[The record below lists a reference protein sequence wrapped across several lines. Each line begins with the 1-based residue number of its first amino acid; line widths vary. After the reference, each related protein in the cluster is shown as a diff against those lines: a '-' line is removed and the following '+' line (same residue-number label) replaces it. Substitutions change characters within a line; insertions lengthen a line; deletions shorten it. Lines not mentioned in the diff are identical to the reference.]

1 MRERGQSSRARSGD
15 RNAEAAQPPRQMRG
29 VHRLTGLLAGKQPAV
44 LRAGGHHL
52 GDWAQRCGQR
62 SGLVAKANRREIL
75 ANGEVVDGQSD
86 DPRDGLGV
94 ERDQASGQ
102 TQPWLDRLLV
112 QQAVNRGQALV
123 VVDGDVRGGSWRC
136 GYSQASGLPA
146 LKPGD
151 ERSDRPPGARCALG
165 QPLLEAGLVEF
176 GECQAALVQP
186 ADQVDGRD
194 DVAAGHRAGQ
204 RRGTMVATSTAS
216 RELAADLP
224 DREHPQRRRVWAG
237 PTSASRP
244 DS

>member
-1 MRERGQSSRARSGD
+1 MRCASAASPAGRVSGD

-52 GDWAQRCGQR
+52 GDWGQRCGQR

-75 ANGEVVDGQSD
+75 ANGEVLDGQSD

-123 VVDGDVRGGSWRC
+123 VVDGWSH
-136 GYSQASGLPA
+136 
-146 LKPGD
+146 
-151 ERSDRPPGARCALG
+151 RSNSACNSPR
-165 QPLLEAGLVEF
+165 VN
-176 GECQAALVQP
+176 
-186 ADQVDGRD
+186 GR
-194 DVAAGHRAGQ
+194 
-204 RRGTMVATSTAS
+204 RRGS
-216 RELAADLP
+216 
-224 DREHPQRRRVWAG
+224 
-237 PTSASRP
+237 